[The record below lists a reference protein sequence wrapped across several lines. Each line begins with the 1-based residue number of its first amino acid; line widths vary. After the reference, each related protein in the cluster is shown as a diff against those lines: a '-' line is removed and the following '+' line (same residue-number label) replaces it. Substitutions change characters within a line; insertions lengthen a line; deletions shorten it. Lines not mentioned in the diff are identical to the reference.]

1 MKNLSKTTAALL
13 ATIIAMSAL
22 SGCGNTKPKKDDEQ
36 VYNFSSASA
45 VIGLNPI
52 LNTTGPDNAA
62 ADFFLE
68 TLVSDVADKN
78 SISIIK
84 PAVAS
89 SWDISEDGTV
99 YTFHIRP
106 EAKWSD
112 GVDLTAND
120 FLYTYRMMATPEIAS
135 TNGWLFDG
143 IIKDYGE
150 SLFAKEGKKP
160 EDIGV
165 KVIDDK
171 TLEITLVKATPYFL
185 ELLSGAKPIRQDK
198 YEEFGTEYGSTF
210 TKVAMNGPYTIES
223 WDQNVQMTFV
233 KNPNYWDA
241 ANVKLEKI
249 NRKVIQ
255 ETATNAQALLSGDI
269 DILTIKEPE
278 WVKMIEDDGRFE
290 KIEGV
295 GNSPEFFT
303 FNCGNKYFKNPKI
316 RIAFSLAIDRERF
329 VSELLDGAAEPLY
342 TLMPS
347 VSGVAGVDGKLYSEI
362 VNNKNMIIKDM
373 MAKYPDPKALLIEGL
388 KEEGLD
394 PDPAKMNVTLISRGT
409 SAFSKKMAE
418 WMLQEYREKLGVEI
432 KIDVIEW
439 NIMWDRVKAG
449 DYEIATAGWGPYYN
463 DPYDLLSLYDPVDG
477 YFDTKKTGWTGPDSD
492 KYHELLVKSEVT
504 IDPIERAQILLE
516 AETILVG
523 TGVIAPTY
531 VGKSNTYLN
540 KYVKG
545 YYENPHS
552 ATDYSLMYIQGK

>member
-13 ATIIAMSAL
+13 AAIIAMSAL
-22 SGCGNTKPKKDDEQ
+22 SGCGNTEPKKDTSSDATTSSSTDVSTSSTATDEIDAEQ
-36 VYNFSSASA
+36 VFSFSEASA

-52 LNTTGPDNAA
+52 INTTGPDNGA

-106 EAKWSD
+106 EAKRSD
-112 GVDLTAND
+112 GVDMTAND
-120 FLYTYRMMATPEIAS
+120 FLYTSRMMATPEIAS
-135 TNGWLFDG
+135 TNAWLFDG
-143 IIKDYGE
+143 IIKDYGDA
-150 SLFAKEGKKP
+150 LYATNDKKP

-171 TLEITLVKATPYFL
+171 TLEITLVKPTPYFL

-198 YEEFGTEYGSTF
+198 YEEFGNEYGSTF

-269 DILTIKEPE
+269 DILTIKDPE
-278 WVKMIEDDGRFE
+278 WVKMIEADGRFE

-295 GNSPEFFT
+295 GNGPEFFT
-303 FNCGNKYFKNPKI
+303 FNCSNKYFKNPKV
-316 RIAFSLAIDRERF
+316 RLAFSLAIDRERF
-329 VSELLDGAAEPLY
+329 VSELRDGAAEALY
-342 TLMPS
+342 TMMPS
-347 VSGVAGVDGKLYSEI
+347 VSGVAGVDGKLYS
-362 VNNKNMIIKDM
+362 
-373 MAKYPDPKALLIEGL
+373 
-388 KEEGLD
+388 
-394 PDPAKMNVTLISRGT
+394 
-409 SAFSKKMAE
+409 
-418 WMLQEYREKLGVEI
+418 
-432 KIDVIEW
+432 
-439 NIMWDRVKAG
+439 
-449 DYEIATAGWGPYYN
+449 
-463 DPYDLLSLYDPVDG
+463 
-477 YFDTKKTGWTGPDSD
+477 
-492 KYHELLVKSEVT
+492 
-504 IDPIERAQILLE
+504 
-516 AETILVG
+516 
-523 TGVIAPTY
+523 
-531 VGKSNTYLN
+531 
-540 KYVKG
+540 
-545 YYENPHS
+545 
-552 ATDYSLMYIQGK
+552 